1 MPQAIEFTVNGN
13 SVSARE
19 GQTVAAALAN
29 LGICASR
36 RSVSGE
42 PRGPLC
48 GMGICFECE
57 VTVDQKPHVRGCQL
71 PVHQGMK
78 VQTGA

>member
-1 MPQAIEFTVNGN
+1 MPQVIEFTVNGN
-13 SVSARE
+13 PVSARE
-19 GQTVAAALAN
+19 GQTVAAALLN

-36 RSVSGE
+36 RSVSGD

-57 VTVDQKPHVRGCQL
+57 VTVDQQPHVRSCQL
-71 PVHQGMK
+71 PVRPGMK
-78 VQTGA
+78 VQTDA